1 MKRQRLGV
9 FARCI
14 LFAVFLFPGG
24 ATAAGPEGYLLYE
37 ATAAIVNG
45 EVIFLSD
52 LDREA
57 CLKACG
63 AFPGDEAVGVSLSE
77 ARDGLIADILVRQE
91 EEKLGLGT
99 VDNAVLQETVAE
111 ALGIMRACSTPCARN
126 ISADQV
132 RAYASRKLLV
142 REFLRN
148 RVSVFVDVN
157 EEEVEREIQ
166 RRASRTGKS
175 PGEIPADAVRKEIFD
190 EKSARET
197 RNWFDRA
204 TSKSKILL
212 SPLEER
218 WTGKSTP

>member
-1 MKRQRLGV
+1 MKRPCLGI
-9 FARCI
+9 FAGV
-14 LFAVFLFPGG
+14 LFFAACLFPGG
-24 ATAAGPEGYLLYE
+24 TEAAGLEGYLLYE
-37 ATAAIVNG
+37 ATAATVNG

-52 LDREA
+52 LDREV

-63 AFPGDEAVGVSLSE
+63 AFPGDEAVGVSLPE

-99 VDNAVLQETVAE
+99 VDNAVLQETAAG
-111 ALGIMRACSTPCARN
+111 ALDIMGACPTPCARE
-126 ISADQV
+126 ISDGQV
-132 RAYASRKLLV
+132 RDYAERKLLV
-142 REFLRN
+142 QEFLRN

-166 RRASRTGKS
+166 RQASRTGRS
-175 PGEIPADAVRKEIFD
+175 PGEIPEGAVRKELLD
-190 EKSARET
+190 EKAAREI

-204 TSKSKILL
+204 TSKSRILL

-218 WTGKSTP
+218 

>member
-1 MKRQRLGV
+1 MKRPCSGF
-9 FARCI
+9 FAGCI
-14 LFAVFLFPGG
+14 LFTVFLFPGG
-24 ATAAGPEGYLLYE
+24 TEAGGPKGYLLYE
-37 ATAAIVNG
+37 ATAATVNG

-63 AFPGDEAVGVSLSE
+63 AFPGDEAVGLSLPE

-99 VDNAVLQETVAE
+99 VDNAVLQEMAAG
-111 ALGIMRACSTPCARN
+111 ALDIMGACPTPCARE
-126 ISADQV
+126 ISDGQI
-132 RAYASRKLLV
+132 RDYAARKLLV

-166 RRASRTGKS
+166 RRASRTGRS
-175 PGEIPADAVRKEIFD
+175 PGEIPEGAVRKELLD
-190 EKSARET
+190 LKAAREI
-197 RNWFDRA
+197 RNWFERA
-204 TSKSKILL
+204 TSKSRILL

-218 WTGKSTP
+218 

>member
-1 MKRQRLGV
+1 VKQPRLGF
-9 FARCI
+9 FAGCI
-14 LFAVFLFPGG
+14 FFAVSLFAGG
-24 ATAAGPEGYLLYE
+24 AEAAEPEGYQLYE
-37 ATAAIVNG
+37 ATAATVNG

-77 ARDGLIADILVRQE
+77 ARDGMIADILVRQQ

-99 VDNAVLQETVAE
+99 VDNAVLQETA
-111 ALGIMRACSTPCARN
+111 ARAMDITGACSIPCARE
-126 ISADQV
+126 ISDGQV
-132 RAYASRKLLV
+132 REYAARKLLV

-157 EEEVEREIQ
+157 EEEVEREIE

-175 PGEIPADAVRKEIFD
+175 PGEIPKDAVRKELLD
-190 EKSARET
+190 EKAAREI

-204 TSKSKILL
+204 TSKSRILV

>member
-1 MKRQRLGV
+1 VKRLCLGV
-9 FARCI
+9 FAGV
-14 LFAVFLFPGG
+14 LFFAVCLFPGG
-24 ATAAGPEGYLLYE
+24 TEAAGPKGYLLYE
-37 ATAAIVNG
+37 ATAATVNG

-52 LDREA
+52 LDREV

-63 AFPGDEAVGVSLSE
+63 AFPGDEPIGVSLPE

-99 VDNAVLQETVAE
+99 VDNAVLQATAAE
-111 ALGIMRACSTPCARN
+111 ALDIMGACPTPCARE
-126 ISADQV
+126 ISDGQV
-132 RAYASRKLLV
+132 RDYAARKLLV

-166 RRASRTGKS
+166 RRASRTGRS
-175 PGEIPADAVRKEIFD
+175 PGEIPEGAVRKELLD
-190 EKSARET
+190 EKAAREI

-204 TSKSKILL
+204 TSKSRILL

-218 WTGKSTP
+218 

>member
-1 MKRQRLGV
+1 MKQPSLGFLAGWFF
-9 FARCI
+9 FA
-14 LFAVFLFPGG
+14 FSLFPGG
-24 ATAAGPEGYLLYE
+24 AGAAGPREYLLYE
-37 ATAAIVNG
+37 ATAATVNG

-52 LDREA
+52 LEREA

-63 AFPGDEAVGVSLSE
+63 AFPGDEAVGVSLTE
-77 ARDGLIADILVRQE
+77 ARDGLIADILVRQQ

-99 VDNAVLQETVAE
+99 GDNVVLQETAAR
-111 ALGIMRACSTPCARN
+111 ALDIVGGCPAPCARE
-126 ISADQV
+126 ISDGQV
-132 RAYASRKLLV
+132 RDYVARRLLV
-142 REFLRN
+142 KEFLKN
-148 RVSVFVDVN
+148 RISVLVDVN

-175 PGEIPADAVRKEIFD
+175 PGEIPADAVRKELLD
-190 EKSARET
+190 EEAAREI